1 MANAED
7 LKKLTKS
14 TACPNGDLTH
24 ANLRGVDL
32 KGAQLRGA
40 NLMRADLAESIL
52 SEADLRGANLAG
64 ANLRGTNLEWA
75 DLRGQIL
82 TEQTSLMPI
91 CAEPFWEEPASA
103 ILRCPMGVLSSLD
116 AQSGPS

>member
-40 NLMRADLAESIL
+40 NSVSYTHLRAHE
-52 SEADLRGANLAG
+52 
-64 ANLRGTNLEWA
+64 T
-75 DLRGQIL
+75 Q
-82 TEQTSLMPI
+82 
-91 CAEPFWEEPASA
+91 
-103 ILRCPMGVLSSLD
+103 
-116 AQSGPS
+116 